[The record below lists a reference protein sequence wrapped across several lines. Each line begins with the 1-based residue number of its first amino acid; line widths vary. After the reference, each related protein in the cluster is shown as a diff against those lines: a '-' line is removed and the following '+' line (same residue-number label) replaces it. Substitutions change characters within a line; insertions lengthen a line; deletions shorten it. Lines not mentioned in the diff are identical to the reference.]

1 MHAYSI
7 ARYAWLIYGIICLSR
22 GRCCIVRNYKAI
34 RVLFSVQCNKIKYMD
49 TKNVLLGILIIAVF
63 ATGFMIG
70 RFSSVGDAAINGS
83 QNNEPTASA
92 TNDESDGTVAAES
105 DTTISTS
112 NLTDS
117 QKKMLSALGIDAES
131 IVVTPEMSACADSSL
146 GAARMD
152 EIINGATPSFTEGA
166 KLVACYK

>member
-1 MHAYSI
+1 M
-7 ARYAWLIYGIICLSR
+7 
-22 GRCCIVRNYKAI
+22 N
-34 RVLFSVQCNKIKYMD
+34 
-49 TKNVLLGILIIAVF
+49 TKNVLLGILIVAVF

-70 RFSSVGDAAINGS
+70 RVSSMGSTVMSGS
-83 QNNEPTASA
+83 QVNEPTTNAI
-92 TNDESDGTVAAES
+92 NDESDDGVTAAES

-131 IVVTPEMSACADSSL
+131 IVVTPEMAACADSSV
-146 GAARMD
+146 GATRMD